1 MTALRR
7 LITTLLAT
15 VTALA
20 LMTAAAA
27 VPARA
32 DSRSD
37 DLAKAIAAIAALAL
51 IANAI
56 DDKDEPKVKPQP
68 GYPVVRPHR
77 PPVHVEPLLP
87 AACAL
92 RISGLRGEKTAYS
105 QDCLRS
111 YGLHLRLPRHCAHE
125 VRINGHR
132 DRVYAKKCLA
142 KAGIYAEGNRHDRYW
157 ED

>member
-15 VTALA
+15 ATALA

-51 IANAI
+51 IAKAI
-56 DDKDEPKVKPQP
+56 DKDEPKVKPQP